1 MDKTLAQIFMAVVV
15 IGIIA
20 TMIEATNVALADS
33 LYGVAGIGMYV
44 VGSILALRVWVREN
58 EKGVKE
64 K

>member
-44 VGSILALRVWVREN
+44 VGSILALQ
-58 EKGVKE
+58 GLG
-64 K
+64 